1 MHATRRLLLVACLV
15 WLTVGVLSAP
25 AVAQPATPGSPPIQ
39 LTLGEAI
46 SQALVR
52 NRDLRVSR
60 IDIDVSRGRL
70 QQARRY
76 PFNPEL
82 SLEGDAG
89 RGVGREEPV
98 RRAVGAGK
106 VGLSQVIEVRGQR
119 EWRVR
124 GAEADL
130 LRSQW
135 SARDAERDVVADVTL
150 AFAELLIAQERIT
163 LAREALTLVESL
175 RNAAKTLVDAGDVP
189 ELDLLRA
196 DVEVRRAE
204 NRLRLEETAAATI
217 GRTLAL
223 LVGLPA
229 DVSPVATGSLLL
241 DPVPGTLQEFL
252 ERARANRPD
261 LKAAEA
267 ATTSARAALR
277 LTAAERFFPS
287 VTVSAG
293 YAEALDFDA
302 RNRTALVGV
311 SVPLPFWNRREGDI
325 KAAEAEVAKQAAQRE
340 RLVAQIDKEVTT
352 AFQQFAASQQMV
364 ERYLRQIVPAQ
375 QQTAKLVEDG
385 YRLGQLRL
393 TEALLAQR
401 DFIEARTAYLEAIG
415 AYNTARAD
423 LQKAAGGVSP

>member
-1 MHATRRLLLVACLV
+1 MRATRWLSLIACLM
-15 WLTVGVLSAP
+15 WLTVGILSAR
-25 AVAQPATPGSPPIQ
+25 AVAQSAMLGSSPVQ
-39 LTLGEAI
+39 LTLAEAI
-46 SQALVR
+46 SQARVR
-52 NRDLRVSR
+52 NRDLQVSR
-60 IDIDVSRGRL
+60 IDTDISRGRL
-70 QQARRY
+70 QQAQRY

-89 RGVGREEPV
+89 RGVGREDSV
-98 RRAVGAGK
+98 RRGVGGGK

-119 EWRVR
+119 GLRVR

-135 SARDAERDVVADVTL
+135 SARDTERDVVAEVTR
-150 AFAELLIAQERIT
+150 AFTELLIAQERII
-163 LAREALTLVESL
+163 LAREALTLAESL

-196 DVEVRRAE
+196 EVEVRRAE
-204 NRLRLEETAAATI
+204 NRLRLEETAAGTI
-217 GRTLAL
+217 TRTLAL

-229 DVSPVATGSLLL
+229 DVSPIATGSLLL
-241 DPVPGTLQEFL
+241 DPVPGTMQEIL
-252 ERARANRPD
+252 DRARANRPD

-277 LTAAERFFPS
+277 LTEAERFFPS

-325 KAAEAEVAKQAAQRE
+325 KAAGAEVAKQAAQQE
-340 RLVAQIDKEVTT
+340 RLTAQIDKEVTT
-352 AFQQFAASQQMV
+352 AFQQFVATRQMV
-364 ERYLRQIVPAQ
+364 ERYLRHIVPAQ
-375 QQTAKLVEDG
+375 QQTARLVEDG

-401 DFIEARTAYLEAIG
+401 DFIEARTAYLEAIA
-415 AYNTARAD
+415 AYNSARAD
-423 LQKAAGGVSP
+423 LQKAAGVSP

>member
-1 MHATRRLLLVACLV
+1 MRVTRWLSLIVCLV
-15 WLTVGVLSAP
+15 WLTVAVLSAR
-25 AVAQPATPGSPPIQ
+25 AVAQPAAPGSSPIQ

-46 SQALVR
+46 AQALVR

-60 IDIDVSRGRL
+60 IDIDISRGRL
-70 QQARRY
+70 QQAQRY

-82 SLEGDAG
+82 SLEGDGG

-98 RRAVGAGK
+98 RRGVGGGK

-119 EWRVR
+119 GLRVR

-130 LRSQW
+130 ARSQW
-135 SARDAERDVVADVTL
+135 TARDTERDVVAEVTR
-150 AFAELLIAQERIT
+150 AFTELLIAQERIT
-163 LAREALTLVESL
+163 LAREALTLSENL

-204 NRLRLEETAAATI
+204 NRLRLEETVAATI
-217 GRTLAL
+217 ARTLAL

-229 DVSPVATGSLLL
+229 DVSVSATGSLLL
-241 DPVPGTLQEFL
+241 DPVPGTMQEL
-252 ERARANRPD
+252 LDRARANRPD

-267 ATTSARAALR
+267 ASTSARAALR
-277 LTAAERFFPS
+277 LTETERFFPS

-325 KAAEAEVAKQAAQRE
+325 KAAEAEVAKQAAQGE
-340 RLVAQIDKEVTT
+340 RLAAQIDKEVTT
-352 AFQQFAASQQMV
+352 AFQQFAATQQMV

-375 QQTAKLVEDG
+375 QQTARLVEDG

-415 AYNTARAD
+415 SYNTARAD
-423 LQKAAGGVSP
+423 LQKAVGVSP

>member
-1 MHATRRLLLVACLV
+1 MRAATWLSLIAGLVCLIV
-15 WLTVGVLSAP
+15 AASTLR
-25 AVAQPATPGSPPIQ
+25 AVAQPATSPSSAGQ

-46 SQALVR
+46 GQALAR

-60 IDIDVSRGRL
+60 IDTDISRGRL

-82 SLEGDAG
+82 SFEGDAG
-89 RGVGREEPV
+89 RAVGREEPV
-98 RRAVGAGK
+98 RLGVGGGK

-119 EWRVR
+119 GLRVR

-135 SARDAERDVVADVTL
+135 SVRDAERDVVAEVTR
-150 AFAELLIAQERIT
+150 AFTELLIAQERIT
-163 LAREALTLVESL
+163 LAREALTLSESL
-175 RNAAKTLVDAGDVP
+175 RDAAKTLVDAGDVP

-229 DVSPVATGSLLL
+229 DISPTATGSLLL
-241 DPVPGTLQEFL
+241 DPVPGTMQEL
-252 ERARANRPD
+252 LDRARANRPD

-267 ATTSARAALR
+267 ASASARAALR
-277 LTAAERFFPS
+277 LTEAERFFPS

-293 YAEALDFDA
+293 YAESLEFDA
-302 RNRTALVGV
+302 RHRTALVGV

-352 AFQQFAASQQMV
+352 AFQQFAATQQMV

-375 QQTAKLVEDG
+375 QQTARLVEDG

-423 LQKAAGGVSP
+423 LQKAAGVSP

>member
-1 MHATRRLLLVACLV
+1 MRAGTWLSLTAGLICLIV
-15 WLTVGVLSAP
+15 TTGTLR
-25 AVAQPATPGSPPIQ
+25 AVAQPAISTSSIQ

-46 SQALVR
+46 AQALAR

-60 IDIDVSRGRL
+60 IDIDISRGRL
-70 QQARRY
+70 QQAQRY

-89 RGVGREEPV
+89 RGVGREEPE
-98 RRAVGAGK
+98 RRGVGAGK
-106 VGLSQVIEVRGQR
+106 IGLSQVIEIRGQR
-119 EWRVR
+119 GLRVR
-124 GAEADL
+124 GAEADVV
-130 LRSQW
+130 RSQW
-135 SARDAERDVVADVTL
+135 TARDTERDVVAEVTR
-150 AFAELLIAQERIT
+150 AFTELLIAQERIT
-163 LAREALTLVESL
+163 LAREALTLSESL

-204 NRLRLEETAAATI
+204 NRLRLEETAAGTI
-217 GRTLAL
+217 ARTLAL

-229 DVSPVATGSLLL
+229 DISVTATGSLLL
-241 DPVPGTLQEFL
+241 DPVPGTVQEL
-252 ERARANRPD
+252 LDRARANRPD

-277 LTAAERFFPS
+277 LTETERFFPS

-325 KAAEAEVAKQAAQRE
+325 KAAEAEVTKQAAQRE
-340 RLVAQIDKEVTT
+340 RLAAQIDKEVTT
-352 AFQQFAASQQMV
+352 AFQQFAATQQMV

-375 QQTAKLVEDG
+375 QQTARLVEDG

-423 LQKAAGGVSP
+423 LQKAVGVSP

>member
-1 MHATRRLLLVACLV
+1 MRAATWLSLTAGLVCLLVAAATLR
-15 WLTVGVLSAP
+15 
-25 AVAQPATPGSPPIQ
+25 AVAQPAMSASSPVQ

-46 SQALVR
+46 SQALAR
-52 NRDLRVSR
+52 NRELRVSR
-60 IDIDVSRGRL
+60 IDIDVSRGKL
-70 QQARRY
+70 QQAQRY

-89 RGVGREEPV
+89 RGVGREEPD
-98 RRAVGAGK
+98 RRGIGGGK
-106 VGLSQVIEVRGQR
+106 VGLSQVIEIRGQR
-119 EWRVR
+119 GFRVR
-124 GAEADL
+124 GAEADV

-135 SARDAERDVVADVTL
+135 TARDAERDVVAEVTR
-150 AFAELLIAQERIT
+150 AFTELLIAQERIA
-163 LAREALTLVESL
+163 LAREALTLSESL
-175 RNAAKTLVDAGDVP
+175 RNAAKTLVDAGDAP

-204 NRLRLEETAAATI
+204 NRLRLEETAAATTA
-217 GRTLAL
+217 RTLAL
-223 LVGLPA
+223 LIALPA
-229 DVSPVATGSLLL
+229 DISVSATGSLLL
-241 DPVPGTLQEFL
+241 DPVPGTVQEL
-252 ERARANRPD
+252 LDRARANRPD

-267 ATTSARAALR
+267 ASSAAKAALR
-277 LTAAERFFPS
+277 LTEAERFFPS

-302 RNRTALVGV
+302 RNRAALVGV

-325 KAAEAEVAKQAAQRE
+325 KAAEAEAAKQAAQTDRI
-340 RLVAQIDKEVTT
+340 LAKIDKEVTT
-352 AFQQFAASQQMV
+352 AFRQFAATQQTV

-375 QQTAKLVEDG
+375 QQTATLVEDG

-401 DFIEARTAYLEAIG
+401 DFIEARTAYLEASA

-423 LQKAAGGVSP
+423 LQKAVGVSP

>member
-1 MHATRRLLLVACLV
+1 MRAATWLSLIAGLVCLLVAAS
-15 WLTVGVLSAP
+15 TFR
-25 AVAQPATPGSPPIQ
+25 AVAQPATSPSSAVQ

-46 SQALVR
+46 GQALAR

-60 IDIDVSRGRL
+60 IDIDISRGRL
-70 QQARRY
+70 QQAQRY

-98 RRAVGAGK
+98 RRGVGGGK

-119 EWRVR
+119 GLRVR

-135 SARDAERDVVADVTL
+135 SARDAERDVVAEVTR
-150 AFAELLIAQERIT
+150 AFTELLIAQERIT
-163 LAREALTLVESL
+163 LAREALTLAQSL

-217 GRTLAL
+217 ARTLAL
-223 LVGLPA
+223 LVGLSA
-229 DVSPVATGSLLL
+229 DVSATATGSLLL
-241 DPVPGTLQEFL
+241 DPVPGTMQEL
-252 ERARANRPD
+252 LDRARANRPD
-261 LKAAEA
+261 LKVAEA

-277 LTAAERFFPS
+277 LTEADRFFPS

-325 KAAEAEVAKQAAQRE
+325 KAAEAEVAKQAAQRD
-340 RLVAQIDKEVTT
+340 RLAAQIDKEVTT
-352 AFQQFAASQQMV
+352 AFQQFAATQQMV

-375 QQTAKLVEDG
+375 QQTARLVEDG

-401 DFIEARTAYLEAIG
+401 DFIEVRTAYLEAIG

-423 LQKAAGGVSP
+423 LQKAAGVSP

>member
-1 MHATRRLLLVACLV
+1 MRATRWLSLIACLL
-15 WLTVGVLSAP
+15 WLTVGVLSAR
-25 AVAQPATPGSPPIQ
+25 AVAQPATPSSSPIQ

-60 IDIDVSRGRL
+60 IDTDISRGRL
-70 QQARRY
+70 QQAQRY

-89 RGVGREEPV
+89 RGVGREESSV
-98 RRAVGAGK
+98 RRGVGGGK

-119 EWRVR
+119 GLRVR

-135 SARDAERDVVADVTL
+135 SARDTERDVVAEVTR
-150 AFAELLIAQERIT
+150 AFTELLIAQERIT
-163 LAREALTLVESL
+163 LAREALTLAESL
-175 RNAAKTLVDAGDVP
+175 RHAAKTLVDAGDVP

-229 DVSPVATGSLLL
+229 DVSPSATGSLLL
-241 DPVPGTLQEFL
+241 DPVPGTMQEL
-252 ERARANRPD
+252 LDRARANRPD

-277 LTAAERFFPS
+277 LTEAERFFPS

-340 RLVAQIDKEVTT
+340 RLAAQIDKEVTT
-352 AFQQFAASQQMV
+352 AFQQFAATQQMV

-375 QQTAKLVEDG
+375 QQTARLVEDG

-423 LQKAAGGVSP
+423 LQKAAGVSP